1 MKKSARFCFEV
12 GKRNAV
18 IFAKALEPESR
29 RAIPRTTVKMKVQ
42 GDKFIL
48 RIDAEDTNALR
59 AAINS
64 YLRWIKCAAEVIAL
78 SER

>member
-12 GKRNAV
+12 GKKNAV
-18 IFAKALEPESR
+18 IFAKALEPESL
-29 RAIPRTTVKMKVQ
+29 RAIPRTSVEMKVQ
-42 GDKFIL
+42 GDKFIM

-64 YLRWIKCAAEVIAL
+64 YLRWIKCAAEVIEL